1 MGDAVGRVHAV
12 RAWWREVRPPP
23 TLGHRLD
30 VAYTVA
36 IVTAIFGAMAYGTAS
51 SALAQVVTP
60 HWLATYGPSLA
71 LVALVV
77 VAHWGV
83 YQGPVVFTVAD
94 VGFLLGGPLS
104 RRALSVRRLAWAHVA
119 GAALGALVA
128 AVLLIGLGGEH
139 RGVDATQIVGVTVGL
154 VELGMLGVA
163 AAWTVERSERAERAF
178 RLALWPVA
186 ALAAALAFAG
196 ADAAFS
202 TVAAA
207 VVLAPLTVVAV
218 TFALRGSGH
227 CSAERH
233 MRRAEARATAVASI
247 VSFDVRTARRGLARA
262 AATRESWSVRADLRR
277 LRAVSRGHDELTVV
291 WRDAMAMLRSPARV
305 LEAAAVVA
313 GGTALAA
320 LAADKPAAVL
330 FGVLLAYAG
339 CAMLLGPLRAE
350 LDVPDRTRA
359 LLLPRAGT
367 VVFAHVILPAAIAT
381 VAAALAAAACTIGGA
396 LPAPALVAVMVA
408 PGLATTA
415 AMSAR
420 RGGRLP
426 VSVLANATAADPT
439 GGAGS
444 VLWWLLR
451 WPVVGLVLAA
461 VPLAIVGNNSSSLV
475 PAGLWAIAGTAILG
489 TLLRQDPE

>member
-1 MGDAVGRVHAV
+1 
-12 RAWWREVRPPP
+12 
-23 TLGHRLD
+23 
-30 VAYTVA
+30 
-36 IVTAIFGAMAYGTAS
+36 MAYGTAS

-154 VELGMLGVA
+154 VELGLLGVA
-163 AAWTVERSERAERAF
+163 AAWAVERSERAERAF

-247 VSFDVRTARRGLARA
+247 ASFDVRTARRGLARA
-262 AATRESWSVRADLRR
+262 AAARESWSVRADLRR
-277 LRAVSRGHDELTVV
+277 LRALSRGHDELTVV
-291 WRDAMAMLRSPARV
+291 VARRDGDAALTGARARGGGGRRGRDRARGARGRQARRGPVRRPDRLRRLRDAARPVARGARRPRPHPGAAAPARRHGRVRPRDPARV
-305 LEAAAVVA
+305 DRDGGRRARGRRVRDRRRAAARPRSSPSWWRPGSRPPRRCRRGAA
-313 GGTALAA
+313 GGC
-320 LAADKPAAVL
+320 P
-330 FGVLLAYAG
+330 
-339 CAMLLGPLRAE
+339 
-350 LDVPDRTRA
+350 
-359 LLLPRAGT
+359 
-367 VVFAHVILPAAIAT
+367 
-381 VAAALAAAACTIGGA
+381 
-396 LPAPALVAVMVA
+396 
-408 PGLATTA
+408 
-415 AMSAR
+415 
-420 RGGRLP
+420 
-426 VSVLANATAADPT
+426 
-439 GGAGS
+439 
-444 VLWWLLR
+444 
-451 WPVVGLVLAA
+451 
-461 VPLAIVGNNSSSLV
+461 
-475 PAGLWAIAGTAILG
+475 
-489 TLLRQDPE
+489 

>member
-1 MGDAVGRVHAV
+1 MGDAVGRVRAV
-12 RAWWREVRPPP
+12 RAWWRVVRPPP

-30 VAYTVA
+30 VAYTAA
-36 IVTAIFGAMAYGTAS
+36 IVTVIFGTMAYGTAS
-51 SALAQVVTP
+51 SALAQVMTP

-77 VAHWGV
+77 AAHWGV

-104 RRALSVRRLAWAHVA
+104 RRALSVRRLAYAHVGGA
-119 GAALGALVA
+119 GAGALVA
-128 AVLLIGLGGEH
+128 AVLLIGLGGEG
-139 RGVDATQIVGVTVGL
+139 RGVDATQVVGVTVGL
-154 VELGMLGVA
+154 AELGVLGVA
-163 AAWTVERSERAERAF
+163 AAWAVESSPRVERGF

-186 ALAAALAFAG
+186 ALAAGLAFAG

-207 VVLAPLTVVAV
+207 VALAPV
-218 TFALRGSGH
+218 TLAAAISTLRRCGH

-233 MRRAEARATAVASI
+233 MRRAEARATAVASL
-247 VSFDVRTARRGLARA
+247 STFDARTARRGLAGA
-262 AATRESWSVRADLRR
+262 AAARESWSVGADLQW
-277 LRAVSRGHDELTVV
+277 LRSLARGHDELIVV
-291 WRDAMAMLRSPARV
+291 WRGAMAMLRAPARA
-305 LEAAAVVA
+305 LEAAVVVA
-313 GGTALAA
+313 GGTALAT

-330 FGVLLAYAG
+330 LGVLIAYAG
-339 CAMLLGPLRAE
+339 CALLLGPLRAE

-367 VVFAHVILPAAIAT
+367 VVFAHTLLPATIAT
-381 VAAALAAAACTIGGA
+381 VAAALAAAGCAIGGA
-396 LPAPALVAVMVA
+396 LPAPALVAVVVV
-408 PGLATTA
+408 PGLAASA

-439 GGAGS
+439 GGAGA
-444 VLWWLLR
+444 VLWWLVR
-451 WPVVGLVLAA
+451 WPLVGLAVAG
-461 VPLAIVGNNSSSLV
+461 VPLAIVGNDAQGLV
-475 PAGLWAIAGTAILG
+475 PALLWAIAGTAVVG
-489 TLLRQDPE
+489 TLLRQDPD